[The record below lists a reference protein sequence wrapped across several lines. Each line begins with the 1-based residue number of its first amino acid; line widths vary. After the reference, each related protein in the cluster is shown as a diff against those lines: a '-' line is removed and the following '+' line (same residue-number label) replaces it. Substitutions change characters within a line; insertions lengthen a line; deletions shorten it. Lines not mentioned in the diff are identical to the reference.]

1 MSPCT
6 NKIPFKIDITCIPFN
21 FRGEKETLNSYKPE
35 YCDTGGRGVRKY
47 RAKRGQQ
54 HGING
59 IRRERSTSI
68 TKRRAGHKGKGGKR
82 VKEAQCSTLYY
93 GNPCLDPLLLSP
105 HLKVPKNISGMPD
118 LEYCHKTASS
128 LIVLLSIL

>member
-35 YCDTGGRGVRKY
+35 YCDKEGRGVRKH
-47 RAKRGQQ
+47 RRGSNQEST
-54 HGING
+54 GF
-59 IRRERSTSI
+59 RRERNTSI

-118 LEYCHKTASS
+118 LEYRHKTASS
-128 LIVLLSIL
+128 LIVLLCIL